1 MKIMRKWRSS
11 VARRIHF
18 SLMLSAGLPLLILAV
33 SAYQLVTHRLVAQ
46 ALDDAHHL
54 SKEFGMSVYD
64 RLKFIADGL
73 ELVGRQYPDPGAPL
87 PDFTG
92 LDLRERVQGFFRVG
106 ADRRIRG
113 ASALSASDRDAI
125 EGRIAAADRSLPLL
139 LALGD
144 SGRQRLFMLVPA
156 GPAGHRHWIGAEL
169 LMTHLWDTVGVAER
183 AEFVCVLGAQAVPV
197 YCNHAPF
204 EEWLRASGD
213 MIRARSRPA
222 VVPHDGGETA
232 MTAVWSLFL
241 KPHYQYE
248 RWTVLVGVPQALA
261 LDSVK
266 SFGRVFAGVALIGLI
281 IAFLLGRRMVRGN
294 LGPLAAL
301 SDATRRLAAG
311 DFQSRLRMKSGD
323 EFQVLGEA
331 FDSMAEQIGSQVAE
345 LEMLSQVDRN
355 LQKAD
360 TIKAALTAASQG
372 LAGLLGEGRS
382 AVVCHEQWGDADTVW
397 CRGFDAADVAMHS
410 FPRNALQSIEVSPGG
425 LRVRPDDYAYCRY
438 CDAGSEA
445 YLQVFRVLQS
455 EFAVADILIRQAQPA
470 DVRFVGRIGDVLA
483 ISLENLV
490 LERRLFHQ
498 ANHDSVSGLPNRSRL
513 HDLFDEWSIGDN
525 RGQAVIGMLM
535 LALDR
540 FKQVNDSLGHGAG
553 DRLLR
558 LAGQRLL
565 AVLPPD
571 CVLAR
576 FAGDQYVLMLR
587 GSDHQ
592 ATAERLARL
601 GERLGRELDRPLD
614 LGMRDVRLSATQ
626 GAALYP
632 RDGTN
637 FGELTQALDA
647 AAYAA
652 KSSRRGGLLF
662 FSSGM
667 RAKLTG
673 KLEIEQALKGA
684 VVNSEL
690 VLHYQPVVDA
700 LTGRVHAAE
709 ALMRWQRPGVGL
721 IMPGGFIELAEESGL
736 IGEMGNWAIREVC
749 RQLAS
754 WSGKGYALE
763 TATVNVSS
771 VQLASDDILE
781 HVREAIQ
788 DSGIPPGILTLEVTE
803 TALIGQ
809 FDEGVER
816 LKRLRELGVKILIDD
831 FGTGYASLKYLKML
845 PVDGLKI
852 DRLFVKD
859 LPDSVAD
866 EAIVEAVVRLARKSG
881 YKIVAEGIETDAQ
894 ADYLR
899 AAGVPYLQ
907 GFLFAK
913 GLPADILE
921 SRLSEEMVSHSRVA
935 GRA

>member
-1 MKIMRKWRSS
+1 
-11 VARRIHF
+11 
-18 SLMLSAGLPLLILAV
+18 MLSAGLPLLILAV
-33 SAYQLVTHRLVAQ
+33 SAYQLVTHRLVTQ
-46 ALDDAHHL
+46 ALDDAHRL

-64 RLKFIADGL
+64 RLQFIADGL
-73 ELVGRQYPDPGAPL
+73 RLVGRQYPDPGTPL
-87 PDFTG
+87 PDLTG
-92 LDLRERVQGFFRVG
+92 LELRERVKRLFWVG
-106 ADRRIRG
+106 ADHRIQG
-113 ASALSASDRDAI
+113 ASALLASDRDAI
-125 EGRIAAADRSLPLL
+125 EGRIAGADRSLPLL

-144 SGRQRLFMLVPA
+144 SGQQRLFMLVPA
-156 GPAGHRHWIGAEL
+156 GPAERRHWIGAEL
-169 LMTHLWDTVGVAER
+169 LMTHLWDTIGVAGR
-183 AEFVCVLGAQAVPV
+183 AEYVCVLGPQGVPV
-197 YCNHAPF
+197 YCNHAAF
-204 EEWLRASGD
+204 DEWLRASGD
-213 MIRARSRPA
+213 MIGGRSRPA
-222 VVPHDGGETA
+222 AVLHDGDEMA
-232 MTAVWSLFL
+232 LTAVWSLFL
-241 KPHYQYE
+241 KPHYQFD

-266 SFGRVFAGVALIGLI
+266 AFDRVFAGVALIGLI

-294 LGPLAAL
+294 LGPLAEL
-301 SDATRRLAAG
+301 SDATKRLAAG

-331 FDSMAEQIGSQVAE
+331 FDSMAEQIGTQITE

-355 LQKAD
+355 LQTAN
-360 TIKAALTAASQG
+360 TIKAALMAAAQG
-372 LAGLLGEGRS
+372 LEGLLGEGRC
-382 AVVCHEQWGDADTVW
+382 ALVCHEHWGNAEDTVW
-397 CRGFDAADVAMHS
+397 CRGFEAADVAIHR
-410 FPRNALQSIEVSPGG
+410 FPRNATQSMEVSPGG
-425 LRVRPDDYAYCRY
+425 VLVQPEDYAYSRY
-438 CDAGSEA
+438 CGAGSAA
-445 YLQVFRVLQS
+445 YLQVFRVFKS
-455 EFAVADILIRQAQPA
+455 EFAVADILIRQVQPA
-470 DVRFVGRIGDVLA
+470 DARFVSRVGDVLA

-498 ANHDSVSGLPNRSRL
+498 ANHDPVSGLPNRSRL
-513 HDLFDEWSIGDN
+513 RDLFDEWSTGDN

-614 LGMRDVRLSATQ
+614 LGMREVRLSATQ

-637 FGELTQALDA
+637 FGGVMQALDA

-684 VVNSEL
+684 VANNEL

-754 WSGKGYALE
+754 WSGKGYAIE
-763 TATVNVSS
+763 TVTVNVSS

-781 HVREAIQ
+781 HVRNAIRE
-788 DSGIPPGILTLEVTE
+788 SGIPPGILTLEVTE

-816 LKRLRELGVKILIDD
+816 LKRIRELGVKILIDD

-859 LPDSVAD
+859 LPDSIAD

-894 ADYLR
+894 AEYLR